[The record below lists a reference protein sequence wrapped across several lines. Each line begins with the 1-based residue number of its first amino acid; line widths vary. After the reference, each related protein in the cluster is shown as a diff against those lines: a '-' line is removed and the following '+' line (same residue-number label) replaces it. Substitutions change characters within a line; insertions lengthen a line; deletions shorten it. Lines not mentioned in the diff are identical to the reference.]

1 MSMTNFLRTDSL
13 RERFKDIAEAAEYL
27 EYLLG
32 LSGPERKKLL
42 YRYRKRG
49 FKTTVKD
56 EMARTARS
64 IAAKAKAS
72 AEFMD
77 QLPSQPVIYTGPGDT
92 EAVIRMLE
100 ALVTSA
106 QVKPPATERPGR
118 NTAGRSGRTQRR
130 AGSGGKEG

>member
-1 MSMTNFLRTDSL
+1 MSMTNFLRTDFL

-106 QVKPPATERPGR
+106 LVKPPATERPGR
-118 NTAGRSGRTQRR
+118 KTAGRSGRTQRR
-130 AGSGGKEG
+130 AGAGGKEG